1 MQYACLP
8 PAREGAWDLEFGI
21 LTMVNLGSEIW
32 DDFYFLLFNFY
43 ILYSEL
49 ELLL

>member
-1 MQYACLP
+1 
-8 PAREGAWDLEFGI
+8 
-21 LTMVNLGSEIW
+21 MVNLGSGIW

-43 ILYSEL
+43 IFYSEL